1 MIFSLLIPVIVSAT
15 KSPGCLVLRAIS
27 VHLEDS
33 PTDSLVERRVM
44 CLGGRRAKSFK
55 RPYFPTLSTIQ
66 AETSHATPVVSVCG
80 MYYSEVQE
88 IAV

>member
-15 KSPGCLVLRAIS
+15 KSPDCLVLRAIS

-33 PTDSLVERRVM
+33 LRTALAERRVM

-55 RPYFPTLSTIQ
+55 RPYFPNLSTIQ
-66 AETSHATPVVSVCG
+66 TVTSHAASYVSVCG
-80 MYYSEVQE
+80 MCYAGY
-88 IAV
+88 